1 MDSKAIHC
9 RESLSFTIVCDERCF
24 VVNRLAALLKLW
36 DRSHLFTFVDRESVS
51 ETARQLI
58 QDLDESP
65 WSLYLI
71 DDNNERWYGPEAIP
85 MILKNLRFGRF
96 AAVLYIL
103 PGTMW
108 LTRQIYQLISRT
120 RLIISSQTA

>member
-9 RESLSFTIVCDERCF
+9 REPLSFTIVCDERCF
-24 VVNRLAALLKLW
+24 VVNRLAAMLKLW
-36 DRSHLFTFVDRESVS
+36 DRSQLFTFVDRESVS
-51 ETARQLI
+51 EVARQLI
-58 QDLDESP
+58 QDLDASP

-108 LTRQIYQLISRT
+108 LTRQLYQLISRT
-120 RLIISSQTA
+120 RLIISGQTA

>member
-1 MDSKAIHC
+1 MDQKAIHC

-24 VVNRLAALLKLW
+24 VVNRLGALLKLW
-36 DRSHLFTFVDRESVS
+36 DRAQLFTFVDRESS
-51 ETARQLI
+51 SSTARQLI
-58 QDLDESP
+58 QDLDDSR
-65 WSLYLI
+65 WSLFLI

-85 MILKNLRFGRF
+85 MILKNLPFGRF

-108 LTRQIYQLISRT
+108 LTRNLYRLVSHT
-120 RLIISSQTA
+120 RLIIARRPA

>member
-1 MDSKAIHC
+1 MDSKTIHC
-9 RESLSFTIVCDERCF
+9 REPLSFTIVCDERCF

-36 DRSHLFTFVDRESVS
+36 DRAQLFTFVDRESNS
-51 ETARQLI
+51 KKARQLMAEL
-58 QDLDESP
+58 DLAP
-65 WSLYLI
+65 WSLFLI

-85 MILKNLRFGRF
+85 MILKNLPFGRF

-108 LTRQIYQLISRT
+108 LTRQVYQLISRS
-120 RLIISSQTA
+120 RLIISSTA

>member
-36 DRSHLFTFVDRESVS
+36 DRSQLFTFVDRESVS

-58 QDLDESP
+58 QDLDASP
-65 WSLYLI
+65 WSLFLI

-108 LTRQIYQLISRT
+108 LTRQLYQLVSRT
-120 RLIISSQTA
+120 RLIISSHPA

>member
-1 MDSKAIHC
+1 MDSKTIHC
-9 RESLSFTIVCDERCF
+9 REPLSFTIVCDERCF

-36 DRSHLFTFVDRESVS
+36 DRAQVFTFVDRESS
-51 ETARQLI
+51 SKTARQLMA
-58 QDLDESP
+58 DLDKAP
-65 WSLYLI
+65 WSLFLI

-85 MILKNLRFGRF
+85 MVLKNLPFGRF

-108 LTRQIYQLISRT
+108 LTRQAYQLVSRS
-120 RLIISSQTA
+120 RLIISSKPA

>member
-1 MDSKAIHC
+1 MDPKAIHC
-9 RESLSFTIVCDERCF
+9 REPLSLTIVCDERCF

-65 WSLYLI
+65 WSLFLI

-85 MILKNLRFGRF
+85 MIMKNLRFGRF

-108 LTRQIYQLISRT
+108 LTRQLYQLISRT